1 MIHKLIL
8 SAAFSM
14 LFCVLS
20 NAQNNV
26 PSALDQLAIQCQQVI
41 ALNDSINARQSRLDE
56 LKGQL
61 DVIKQNWW
69 QTCNDALSSPDC
81 DENETRLSTI
91 DELIRLTDPKF
102 EADILSQLN
111 EAKSNATIRTLKSV
125 RQPMRTSGRD
135 KSSGQRNTSGKETTQ
150 PIEQSTMPGQR
161 TGDESDI
168 RDNDEKGNKD
178 KEVMP
183 VSEEQ
188 PKNEQ
193 RVKKDNSSTS
203 PETKDSKKNPE
214 KQVAPEQQGNKEKKD
229 KTKIESKDET
239 NRNKTINAVKDKL
252 NKNK

>member
-1 MIHKLIL
+1 MRKLIL
-8 SAAFSM
+8 YVAFSI
-14 LFCVLS
+14 LFCALS
-20 NAQNNV
+20 NAQNNM
-26 PSALDQLAIQCQQVI
+26 PSALDQLATQCKQVI
-41 ALNDSINARQSRLDE
+41 ELNDTINSRQARLDE

-61 DVIKQNWW
+61 NLIKQNWW
-69 QTCNDALSSPDC
+69 QTCNDALSSHNC

-125 RQPMRTSGRD
+125 GQPTRTSGRD
-135 KSSGQRNTSGKETTQ
+135 KSPGQRNTSGKETTQ

-161 TGDESDI
+161 TRDESDI

-178 KEVMP
+178 KDVMP

-193 RVKKDNSSTS
+193 GLKKDNSSTS
-203 PETKDSKKNPE
+203 PENKDSKKNPE

>member
-1 MIHKLIL
+1 MIRKPIL

-111 EAKSNATIRTLKSV
+111 EAKSNLKSV
-125 RQPMRTSGRD
+125 GQPTRTSGRD

-193 RVKKDNSSTS
+193 GLKKDNSSTS